1 MIFDQFDRVR
11 IVNLPHR
18 RDRRNQMNRQ
28 LAKVGLL
35 GDSRVSYQRAYQF
48 SDALNFRTA
57 GSRGCF
63 TTHREIITEAAEQ
76 GQSVLIFEDDCDFTP
91 AAKNYR
97 LEGPWDVFYG
107 GYTASDP
114 ANPHN
119 SDIIGSHFIGLSA
132 AATKKAAVYFARY
145 PDPDFAPDPR
155 AASEPGFN
163 PAVRPGTDGA
173 YVWFRRAHPE
183 LVTVFAQI
191 GVQRPSRTDI
201 GRVKWF
207 DRMPIVRSAAEWT
220 RRFKGP
226 SSGTG
231 YVFR

>member
-1 MIFDQFDRVR
+1 MLFDQFERIR

-18 RDRRNQMNRQ
+18 NDRRKQMDRQ

-35 GDSRVSYQRAYQF
+35 GDPRVSYQKAYQF
-48 SDALNFRTA
+48 AEALNFRTA

-63 TTHREIITEAAEQ
+63 TTHREIITEAAEK

-91 AAKNYR
+91 EAKQYHLR
-97 LEGPWDVFYG
+97 APWDIFYG
-107 GYTASDP
+107 GYIASDP
-114 ANPHN
+114 ADPQN

-132 AATKKAAVYFARY
+132 AAAKKAAAYFARY
-145 PDPDFAPDPR
+145 PDPDLPPQPS
-155 AASEPGFN
+155 AASEPGLD

-183 LVTVFAQI
+183 LVAVFAQI
-191 GVQRPSRTDI
+191 SVQRASRTDI
-201 GRVKWF
+201 GHLKWF
-207 DRMPIVRSAAEWT
+207 DQMPVVREIVGAARRLKPHSSA
-220 RRFKGP
+220 
-226 SSGTG
+226 G